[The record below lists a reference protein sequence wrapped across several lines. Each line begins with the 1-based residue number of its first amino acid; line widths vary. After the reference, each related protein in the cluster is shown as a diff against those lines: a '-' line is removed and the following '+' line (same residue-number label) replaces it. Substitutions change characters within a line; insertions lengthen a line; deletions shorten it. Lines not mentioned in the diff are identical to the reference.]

1 MNSNFNTFVPQD
13 FTKIDYNV
21 TEKQYIGTRDKT
33 QNPMSILNKTQDRVF
48 PVNMHFS
55 QMDNYDKTPLKME
68 DLEEQR
74 QGLKTS
80 GNTRIGKRT
89 GSLLQPN
96 CEDKTAK
103 S

>member
-1 MNSNFNTFVPQD
+1 
-13 FTKIDYNV
+13 
-21 TEKQYIGTRDKT
+21 
-33 QNPMSILNKTQDRVF
+33 
-48 PVNMHFS
+48 
-55 QMDNYDKTPLKME
+55 MDNYDKTPLKME